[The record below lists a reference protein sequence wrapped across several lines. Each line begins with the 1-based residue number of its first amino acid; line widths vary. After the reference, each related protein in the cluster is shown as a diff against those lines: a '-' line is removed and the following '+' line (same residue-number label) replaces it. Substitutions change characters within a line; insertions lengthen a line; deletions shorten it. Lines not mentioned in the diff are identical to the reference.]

1 LTEFKLKRQTE
12 NETIRQTYK
21 LKHVSKDNNSKTN
34 IKAIQIKPGDRQTEM
49 KKTKNSNLNEQ
60 TKALIQKEKK
70 DRQTNRN
77 TTYRKRNMDQ
87 SKQAKFC
94 AQKKWTDRQTDTL
107 ADEQMDK

>member
-49 KKTKNSNLNEQ
+49 KKTKNLHVNETNKSSYSNKNE
-60 TKALIQKEKK
+60 
-70 DRQTNRN
+70 R
-77 TTYRKRNMDQ
+77 
-87 SKQAKFC
+87 
-94 AQKKWTDRQTDTL
+94 
-107 ADEQMDK
+107 